1 MRDPAVSKASHPAES
16 ANLFRRAAG
25 SVSKMFLL
33 EHSHEK
39 PTPFEQLM
47 HYTSD
52 HENMT
57 LNDLRVEWTAELPGR

>member
-1 MRDPAVSKASHPAES
+1 
-16 ANLFRRAAG
+16 
-25 SVSKMFLL
+25 MFLL

-57 LNDLRVEWTAELPGR
+57 LNDLRVEWTAELPVR